1 MEERF
6 EIDIKTRAVV
16 EGGTPGFPGSI
27 HENFFKLKKVTNFIA
42 KFLGIASYATSL
54 RRYISD
60 ASLYI
65 LAKLI
70 LIK

>member
-54 RRYISD
+54 RR
-60 ASLYI
+60 L
-65 LAKLI
+65 
-70 LIK
+70 